1 MDNKPLII
9 FVFSHEGSPTSTR
22 YGGFA
27 RRLQKAGGLQN
38 SEVLTVALENLLF
51 TVAEDGSADVVDMV
65 SGRSM
70 SEASLVYM
78 KGKWGLPEEASA
90 LANYLLH
97 RGVPFMD
104 TSALGSVMSKI
115 ATTIRLWGGGVA
127 VPFTLYVRRH
137 DRMIEALRSHSN
149 DLGERFILKDAQG
162 AKGKLNFYVT
172 YEEAV
177 EILEQNPDIQF
188 VAQRFIE
195 NDGDYRVGVYVG
207 KAAFVIGRK
216 GSGDTHLNNTSA
228 GGSAT
233 YMPVQELPAK
243 YRSLAEKASRA
254 VDLQVSGVDIIVD
267 RVTGK
272 PYILEVNQGSQIVT
286 GAFTDENMM
295 AFSNALE
302 GAVRGRY
309 ARTRSQPTRMIGRR
323 SVAKLKEL
331 GAVKIV
337 AKIDTGAYSS
347 TLHAEN
353 IHLALNKDNER
364 VLKFDVIPS
373 AQLETKDGKIQ
384 TIETKDYFVQKVRS
398 SNGVIQER
406 FSIKTKMTLEG
417 RIFPA
422 VLTLSNRSEMGY
434 PLLIGRRLIRSRFIV
449 NVELNEDN
457 NTEWNY

>member
-1 MDNKPLII
+1 MYNKPLIV
-9 FVFSHEGSPTSTR
+9 FVFSLEGSSTSTR

-27 RRLQKAGGLQN
+27 RRLQKAGGLKN
-38 SEVLTVALENLLF
+38 SDVLTVALENLLF
-51 TVAEDGSADVVDMV
+51 TVKEDGSADVIDMV

-70 SEASLVYM
+70 SDAALVYM

-115 ATTIRLWGGGVA
+115 ATTMRLWGHGVA

-137 DRMIEALRSHSN
+137 DRMAEALLSYKSE
-149 DLGERFILKDAQG
+149 LGERFILKDAQG
-162 AKGKLNFYVT
+162 AKGKLNFFVT
-172 YEEAV
+172 YAEALAV
-177 EILEQNPDIQF
+177 LEQNPDVQF

-207 KAAFVIGRK
+207 KSAFAIARK

-228 GGSAT
+228 GGTAT
-233 YMPVQELPAK
+233 YLPVNELPAK

-254 VDLQVSGVDIIVD
+254 VDLQVSGVDIIID
-267 RVTGK
+267 RITGK

-286 GAFTDENMM
+286 GAYTAENMM

-309 ARTRSQPTRMIGRR
+309 ARKRAQPTRMIGRR
-323 SVAKLKEL
+323 SIAKLPEL
-331 GAVKIV
+331 GATKIV

-353 IHLALNKDNER
+353 IHTAVNDDGER
-364 VLKFDVIPS
+364 VLRFDVVPS
-373 AQLETKDGKIQ
+373 AQLVTKDTKQQ

-398 SNGVIQER
+398 SNGVTQER
-406 FSIKTKMTLEG
+406 FSIKTRMTLEG
-417 RIFPA
+417 RVFPA
-422 VLTLSNRSEMGY
+422 VLTLSDRSEMGY

-457 NTEWNY
+457 NSEWNY